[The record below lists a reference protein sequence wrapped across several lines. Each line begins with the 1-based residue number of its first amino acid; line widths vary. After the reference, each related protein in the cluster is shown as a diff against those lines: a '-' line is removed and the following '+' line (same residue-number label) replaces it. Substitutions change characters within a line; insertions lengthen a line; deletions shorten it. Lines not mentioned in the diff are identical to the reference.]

1 MIQFRKLLNHLGN
14 DYCIINKAHSMD
26 TQPSWNNGITQVFT
40 VNDKVETQ
48 ELLAI
53 SDVIISDY
61 SSIYLD
67 AIHINKPFYFLI
79 KDYPKFNISRGV
91 YLDMYNDILKLVAK
105 DEVELAKKIKSNV
118 FKDFNAPEK
127 YLNDNIET
135 ANESIAQIISENI
148 K

>member
-1 MIQFRKLLNHLGN
+1 
-14 DYCIINKAHSMD
+14 
-26 TQPSWNNGITQVFT
+26 
-40 VNDKVETQ
+40 
-48 ELLAI
+48 
-53 SDVIISDY
+53 
-61 SSIYLD
+61 
-67 AIHINKPFYFLI
+67 
-79 KDYPKFNISRGV
+79 
-91 YLDMYNDILKLVAK
+91 MYNDILKLVAK